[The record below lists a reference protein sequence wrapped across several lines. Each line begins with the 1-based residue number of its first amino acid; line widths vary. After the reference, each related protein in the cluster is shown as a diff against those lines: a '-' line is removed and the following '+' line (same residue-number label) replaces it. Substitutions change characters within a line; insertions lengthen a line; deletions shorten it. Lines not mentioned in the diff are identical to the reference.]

1 MNPDT
6 FDHDALVTAAR
17 AVLAVDPDVDADVA
31 GVAAPMTS
39 TDAGRAVVVTLA
51 GRRCL
56 LVTVPAMSAL
66 TPSRGEVLRR
76 GEVALRELSS
86 ETVLGRAGLGL
97 GFRMEDLVVLQ
108 VRGPRDEHDSI
119 KAWWRRR
126 LVPETIIECVD
137 DAPDGTAIGAISAVF
152 AERGE
157 VPTSQRRKYTRE
169 TSLGGRVRIEA
180 FELHVTEHCNLRC
193 AHCCNTSP
201 YLSEKTLSPA
211 FIATTLQTMGAAV
224 HADVF
229 KIMGGEPLLHPEI
242 TEVLRVV
249 RASGI
254 GDVVRLFTNGLLL
267 HKMTDDFWRA
277 LDHLTVSSYSSAPV
291 RTEHLAIIEENAR
304 RFDVVLNIKPVEAF
318 SQVMHDQRRTDD
330 DAVFRTWD
338 NCWLRHR
345 CLVARDGRF
354 FSCTRAAYLADLHAR
369 VQLTDPFDDPI
380 ARRDA
385 DSVPLDHPELVDAVL
400 ALLNRSQPVNAC
412 RFCLGGDGPRERHHQ
427 LSRDD
432 VGAGRIRR
440 LPVLRA
446 S

>member
-1 MNPDT
+1 MTLDAT
-6 FDHDALVTAAR
+6 DLDALVAAAR
-17 AVLAVDPDVDADVA
+17 QTLGAPADVA
-31 GVAAPMTS
+31 RVSAISAT
-39 TDAGRAVVVTLA
+39 TDAGRAVVLSLV

-56 LVTVPAMSAL
+56 LVTMPPLMVSTSSL
-66 TPSRGEVLRR
+66 PSVLRQ
-76 GEVALRELSS
+76 GEIGLRELSS

-97 GFRMEDLVVLQ
+97 GFRMEDIVVLQ
-108 VRGPRDEHDSI
+108 VRGPGADHRAIED
-119 KAWWRRR
+119 WWRRR
-126 LVPETIIECVD
+126 LVPETVID
-137 DAPDGTAIGAISAVF
+137 WTDSDGGSALEVSAVF

-157 VPTSQRRKYTRE
+157 VPTSQRRQYVRE
-169 TSLGGRVRIEA
+169 EALGGRVRIEA

-201 YLSEKTLSPA
+201 YLSEKTLSPS
-211 FIATTLQTMGAAV
+211 FIATTLQTMATAV

-242 TEVLRVV
+242 TEVLKVV
-249 RASGI
+249 RSSGI

-267 HKMTDDFWRA
+267 HKMDDAFWRA

-291 RTEHLAIIEENAR
+291 RPEHLAIIEEKAR
-304 RFDVVLNIKPVEAF
+304 AFDVVLNVKPVEAF
-318 SQVMHDQRRTDD
+318 SQVMHHERRTDD
-330 DAVFRTWD
+330 AAVFQTWD

-354 FSCTRAAYLADLHAR
+354 FSCTRAAYLPELHAR
-369 VQLTDPFDDPI
+369 VQLTDPFDDPV

-385 DSVPLDHPELVDAVL
+385 DSVPLDHPDLVDAVL
-400 ALLNRSQPVNAC
+400 SLLNRSQPVNAC
-412 RFCLGGDGPRERHHQ
+412 RFCLGGDGPRERHSQ
-427 LSRDD
+427 LTRDD
-432 VGAGRIRR
+432 VAAGRLRR